1 MLNMS
6 QWQSNVV
13 VNTTCPDEDMPEGY
27 TVADPVEP
35 EDAVVPVKAK
45 ENPAKLDG
53 FGL

>member
-1 MLNMS
+1 MDMA
-6 QWQSNVV
+6 W
-13 VNTTCPDEDMPEGY
+13 TETCPDEDMPEGY

-35 EDAVVPVKAK
+35 EGAVVPVKAK